1 MRPRVMRPLR
11 IAVTSLYL
19 PGSSKIGVGHQ
30 VHHFANALVEHG
42 HAVTVFSPDRA
53 GEGARYEVHHVDA
66 GTASRTFGFAWRLRD
81 VDLSGFDI
89 LHGQGDDCFLAGRS
103 RPPHV
108 RTMLGS
114 CFVEARHITGTKERL
129 RMGLLGVGEI
139 ASSVIADHTVAISH
153 ATTRVYPW
161 IREVIPCGVDVGRF
175 AGATAERER
184 ERESSPTVL
193 FVGTYQNRKRG
204 RLLADAF
211 TAHVLPRLPDAR
223 LWMVCSDA
231 PGGPGIDVL
240 GRISDDELVE
250 RYQRASVF
258 CLPSSYEGF
267 GVPYIEAMAAGC
279 PVLATPN
286 VGAIEVLGAGAFG
299 RIVQPERLGPSLL
312 ELLEDPAAR
321 ATLSRSGRRR
331 ATEYDWATVV
341 DRYERI
347 YERILR

>member
-1 MRPRVMRPLR
+1 
-11 IAVTSLYL
+11 
-19 PGSSKIGVGHQ
+19 
-30 VHHFANALVEHG
+30 
-42 HAVTVFSPDRA
+42 
-53 GEGARYEVHHVDA
+53 
-66 GTASRTFGFAWRLRD
+66 
-81 VDLSGFDI
+81 
-89 LHGQGDDCFLAGRS
+89 
-103 RPPHV
+103 
-108 RTMLGS
+108 
-114 CFVEARHITGTKERL
+114 
-129 RMGLLGVGEI
+129 
-139 ASSVIADHTVAISH
+139 
-153 ATTRVYPW
+153 
-161 IREVIPCGVDVGRF
+161 
-175 AGATAERER
+175 
-184 ERESSPTVL
+184 
-193 FVGTYQNRKRG
+193 
-204 RLLADAF
+204 
-211 TAHVLPRLPDAR
+211 
-223 LWMVCSDA
+223 
-231 PGGPGIDVL
+231 
-240 GRISDDELVE
+240 LVE